1 MTPAELGRHTLLA
14 LAVIALAA
22 WICGALARRVGQPR
36 VMGEILGGI
45 ALGPSL
51 LGALWPAA
59 EHYLFPVG
67 VAGLLKPIADLG
79 LVLFMFL
86 VGIRLDRA
94 HLARQGHRA
103 IVVSHTSIIV
113 PFVCG
118 GLVAWWLH
126 PTVAPKTDL
135 LPFCLFVGAAM
146 AVTAFPV
153 LARILQETG
162 LDQTRVGAMTLACAA
177 VDDVTAWCVLA
188 AVVAVA
194 KESGSESVLIT
205 VGAAAAFGAV
215 MWWVVRPAM
224 ARLRDVPLPAA
235 LGFALGCAW
244 LTDAIGLHSI
254 FGAFMAGVVLA
265 DRVRLRDRLGSQI
278 EPLTDA
284 LLLPA
289 FFMIVGLSTRFGLL
303 DSVEIWLVALVV
315 VLVAMAGKLGGAGL
329 AARAMGET
337 WRDAATIGVLMNTRG
352 LTEIVILTVG
362 LQSGIINDTM
372 FTVMVLMAL
381 ATTLMATPVLR
392 AMGVA
397 HLRGGAAR
405 AARGRSHTS
414 SA

>member
-14 LAVIALAA
+14 LAIIAMAA
-22 WICGALARRVGQPR
+22 WICGGLARRLGQPR
-36 VMGEILGGI
+36 VMGEIIGGI

-51 LGALWPAA
+51 LGEVWPSA
-59 EHYLFPVG
+59 EHYLFPAG

-79 LVLFMFL
+79 LVLFMFI
-86 VGIRLDRA
+86 VGIRLDRE

-103 IVVSHTSIIV
+103 VVVSHTSIIV
-113 PFVCG
+113 PFGCG
-118 GLVAWWLH
+118 ALVAWWLH
-126 PTVAPKTDL
+126 STVAPKVDL

-194 KESGSESVLIT
+194 QGSGSGSVLVT
-205 VGAAAAFGAV
+205 VGAAAAFGVA
-215 MWWVVRPAM
+215 MWWVVRPAL
-224 ARLRDVPLPAA
+224 ARLTDVPLPVA

-265 DRVRLRDRLGSQI
+265 DRVQLRERLSAQI

-289 FFMIVGLSTRFGLL
+289 FFMIVGLSTQFGLL
-303 DSVEIWLVALVV
+303 DSAKIWLVALVV
-315 VLVAMAGKLGGAGL
+315 LLVAMFGKLGGAGL

-362 LQSGIINDTM
+362 LQSEIINETM

-381 ATTLMATPVLR
+381 ATTLMAAPVLR

-397 HLRGGAAR
+397 QIRDR
-405 AARGRSHTS
+405 SSRSSRRPSHTS